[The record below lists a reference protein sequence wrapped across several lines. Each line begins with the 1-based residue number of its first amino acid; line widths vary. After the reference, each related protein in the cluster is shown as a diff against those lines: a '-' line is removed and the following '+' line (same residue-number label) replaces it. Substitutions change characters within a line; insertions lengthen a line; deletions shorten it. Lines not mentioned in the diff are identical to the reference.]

1 MGEGSC
7 RIGLIPIYIF
17 QCNSFLY
24 QTYNSIF
31 FREKNE
37 HENAGSVVQVPGSN
51 RKRRRPKIV
60 GVRVNL
66 PPPPCILGTIKHRM
80 TKILT
85 THRGGG
91 FCSPPPSY
99 LGNHYSRSCIA
110 LSQTVQAT
118 DKINLRGRGAS
129 AEG

>member
-91 FCSPPPSY
+91 FCSPPPHISGTITQEVALLY
-99 LGNHYSRSCIA
+99 LKPFRLQIKKTLGA
-110 LSQTVQAT
+110 GGG
-118 DKINLRGRGAS
+118 GRVN
-129 AEG
+129 